1 MGEAKKQNQTLPM
14 ENVGLFIAAKA
25 PRSGL
30 LPATVRPPAFSERPR
45 EQTSHLLL
53 LHTTQLQA
61 GNVFII
67 QSCLT
72 LCNSMDGILCPWNS
86 PGKNTGVGC
95 HSLLQG
101 VFLTQGSNSGFP
113 HCRQILYC
121 LSHQRS
127 PGVFDLSVNSKF
139 YQNLNHAIP

>member
-1 MGEAKKQNQTLPM
+1 M

-30 LPATVRPPAFSERPR
+30 LHATVRPPALSELPR
-45 EQTSHLLL
+45 EQTLHLLL

-61 GNVFII
+61 GKVFVI
-67 QSCLT
+67 QLCLM
-72 LCNSMDGILCPWNS
+72 LCNPMDGSLCPWNS

-101 VFLTQGSNSGFP
+101 VFPTQGSNPGFL
-113 HCRQILYC
+113 HCKQILYC
-121 LSHQRS
+121 LSHQA
-127 PGVFDLSVNSKF
+127 SV
-139 YQNLNHAIP
+139 